1 MEGTVAEEN
10 AAAKEASAAPGG
22 GGKSSLLLIAL
33 AVINML
39 AVGGVGFMLY
49 SSKQKEAKENTID
62 QVIEGEAHAQH
73 AEANTEA
80 IKAPVV
86 PLETFIVNLAG
97 SKGRRILRVDLELEV
112 SDTKVVA
119 EIEQRKAQIRDI
131 IIIML
136 SGRTY
141 DQISAKEGKN
151 ELRDDI
157 KGTLNAFLTKGKV
170 SNVFFTNLLYN

>member
-1 MEGTVAEEN
+1 MAEDN
-10 AAAKEASAAPGG
+10 AAAKETAAAGGG
-22 GGKSSLLLIAL
+22 GGKSNLLLIAL
-33 AVINML
+33 AVVNMI

-49 SSKQKEAKENTID
+49 SSRQKEAKENTIE
-62 QVIEGEAHAQH
+62 QVAAGEAHAQKE
-73 AEANTEA
+73 EAATEGL
-80 IKAPVV
+80 KAPVV

-112 SDTKVVA
+112 ADSKVVA
-119 EIEQRKAQIRDI
+119 EVEQRKAQIRDI

>member
-1 MEGTVAEEN
+1 MAEEN
-10 AAAKEASAAPGG
+10 AAAKESSSAPSG

-62 QVIEGEAHAQH
+62 QVVEGEAHAQH
-73 AEANTEA
+73 EDANAEAV
-80 IKAPVV
+80 KAQVV

-112 SDTKVVA
+112 SDPKVVA

-151 ELRDDI
+151 ELRDDV

>member
-1 MEGTVAEEN
+1 MAEES
-10 AAAKEASAAPGG
+10 AAAKEASSSGSSG
-22 GGKSSLLLIAL
+22 GGKQNIILVAL
-33 AVINML
+33 AVVNMIVVG
-39 AVGGVGFMLY
+39 AVGYMLY
-49 SSKQKEAKENTID
+49 SSRQKETKEDTIGQVVHGEIETQHDEAKSKSEL
-62 QVIEGEAHAQH
+62 
-73 AEANTEA
+73 
-80 IKAPVV
+80 KKPVV

-112 SDTKVVA
+112 SDTAVINEV
-119 EIEQRKAQIRDI
+119 EQRKAQIRDI

-157 KGTLNAFLTKGKV
+157 KGTLNAFLTSGKV
-170 SNVFFTNLLYN
+170 SNIFFTNLLYN

>member
-1 MEGTVAEEN
+1 MAEEN
-10 AAAKEASAAPGG
+10 AAAKEASPAPSGG

-33 AVINML
+33 AVINMI

-49 SSKQKEAKENTID
+49 SSKQKEAQENTID
-62 QVIEGEAHAQH
+62 KVIEGEAHAQH
-73 AEANTEA
+73 EEAHAETVN
-80 IKAPVV
+80 APVV

-112 SDTKVVA
+112 SDSKVVA

-157 KGTLNAFLTKGKV
+157 KSTLNAFLTKGKV

>member
-1 MEGTVAEEN
+1 MAEE
-10 AAAKEASAAPGG
+10 SAAPKESSSSPSGGG
-22 GGKSSLLLIAL
+22 GGKQSLLLIGL
-33 AVINML
+33 AVVNMI
-39 AVGGVGFMLY
+39 AVGGVGYMLY
-49 SSKQKEAKENTID
+49 SSRAKEAKENTIE
-62 QVIEGEAHAQH
+62 QVVEGEAQAQH
-73 AEANTEA
+73 EDA
-80 IKAPVV
+80 IKEGMTKAPVV

-112 SDTKVVA
+112 SDSKVVA

-141 DQISAKEGKN
+141 DQISGKEGKN
-151 ELRDDI
+151 ELRDDV
-157 KGTLNAFLTKGKV
+157 KATLNAFLTKGKV

>member
-1 MEGTVAEEN
+1 MAEEN
-10 AAAKEASAAPGG
+10 AAAKEASASPGG
-22 GGKSSLLLIAL
+22 GGKSNLLLIAL

-49 SSKQKEAKENTID
+49 SSKQKEARENTIE

-73 AEANTEA
+73 EDAAA
-80 IKAPVV
+80 DAVKASVV

-112 SDTKVVA
+112 SDPKVVA

>member
-1 MEGTVAEEN
+1 MAEDS
-10 AAAKEASAAPGG
+10 AAAKETSSASSGG
-22 GGKSSLLLIAL
+22 GGKSSLLLIGL
-33 AVINML
+33 AVVNMI

-49 SSKQKEAKENTID
+49 SSRQKEAQQNTIE
-62 QVIEGEAHAQH
+62 QVVEGEVSAQ
-73 AEANTEA
+73 AEDAAKEGLE
-80 IKAPVV
+80 KAPVV

-141 DQISAKEGKN
+141 DQISGKEGKN